1 MIEVEHLR
9 KRFGS
14 TVAVDDISFTARR
27 GEILGFL
34 GPNGAGKTTTMRILT
49 CYISPDR
56 GRVRVAG
63 HDIETDSLAV
73 RTAIGY
79 LPENTPLYG
88 DMGIIEYLRFVAQM
102 RGIPSKRI
110 NGAIKRAIEMTS
122 LEDEITKT
130 IGLLSRGYR
139 QRVGLAQ
146 ALLHDPDIMILD
158 EPTSGLDPNQIIEIR
173 ELIKQIGREKTT
185 ILCTHILPEVTS
197 TCNRAIIINWG
208 KIVADGTPD
217 DLVRKSER
225 GPTIVVKVRGP
236 ESAVREKLGIFPQVR
251 SVTST
256 PAGPNYLYRYEM
268 AVEGQVDLGE
278 DLFRL
283 VVENGWTLSELR
295 HETASLEDVFAQL
308 TRSEKPE

>member
-236 ESAVREKLGIFPQVR
+236 ESAVREKLGTFPQVR